1 MCSVLTKID
10 LIQAELST
18 FDIVTLSE
26 TWPKPTT
33 NTNDIR
39 LEGYHVTERTDLIT
53 DGYGDVIVYVTN
65 SIYYK
70 RRKDLEGF
78 GTENIWI
85 ELIMSHNKHLLIGL
99 FYRPPNSS
107 QDTDTRIENSI
118 DLAPNTG
125 IQNIVIIGDFN
136 LNPSVPTLARKHV

>member
-26 TWPKPTT
+26 TWLKLTT

-39 LEGYHVTERTDLIT
+39 LEGYHVTERTDLII

-70 RRKDLEGF
+70 RRAG
-78 GTENIWI
+78 
-85 ELIMSHNKHLLIGL
+85 
-99 FYRPPNSS
+99 YREHM
-107 QDTDTRIENSI
+107 D
-118 DLAPNTG
+118 
-125 IQNIVIIGDFN
+125 
-136 LNPSVPTLARKHV
+136 